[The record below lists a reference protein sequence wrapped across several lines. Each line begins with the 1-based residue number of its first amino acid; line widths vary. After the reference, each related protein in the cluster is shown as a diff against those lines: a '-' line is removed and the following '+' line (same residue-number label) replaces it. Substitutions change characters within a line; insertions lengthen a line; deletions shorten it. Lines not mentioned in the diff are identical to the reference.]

1 MQRVLLVGLPGAGA
15 SSVAEAVAAATGW
28 PLLDDELVLAR
39 SAGSTAEELLA
50 VGGEAALR
58 AAESHVLTLLLSM
71 PPPLVASVPSASVLD
86 PRDLQRLRA
95 GGHVV
100 WLRAS
105 PTTLARRS
113 ARQAGRVRATE
124 DPVSALR
131 RLAER
136 RDRLY
141 ASVAHQ
147 VLDMDVL
154 TPVQGARQVVAAVG
168 AADGTGPDG
177 AGTDGSSPQG

>member
-1 MQRVLLVGLPGAGA
+1 VRRVLLVGLPGAGA

-28 PLLDDELVLAR
+28 PVLDDELVLER
-39 SAGSTAEELLA
+39 SAGATAEELVA
-50 VGGEAALR
+50 TGGEAALR
-58 AAESHVLTLLLSM
+58 AAESHVLTLVLSM
-71 PPPLVASVPSASVLD
+71 PPPLVASVPSAVVLD
-86 PRDLQRLRA
+86 PRDLERLRG

-113 ARQAGRVRATE
+113 ARQAGRVRVPE
-124 DPVSALR
+124 DPVTVLR
-131 RLAER
+131 GLAEQ

-141 ASVAHQ
+141 ASVAAQ

-154 TPVQGARQVVAAVG
+154 TPVHAARQVVAAV
-168 AADGTGPDG
+168 DG
-177 AGTDGSSPQG
+177 AGPTG

>member
-28 PLLDDELVLAR
+28 PVLDDELVLER
-39 SAGSTAEELLA
+39 SAGATAEQLLA
-50 VGGEAALR
+50 AEGEAALR
-58 AAESHVLTLLLSM
+58 AAESHVLTLVLSM
-71 PPPLVASVPSASVLD
+71 PPPLVASVPSAVVLD
-86 PRDLQRLRA
+86 ARDLERLRA

-105 PTTLARRS
+105 PPTLARRS
-113 ARQAGRVRATE
+113 ARQAGRVRVSE

-131 RLAER
+131 ALAEQ

-141 ASVAHQ
+141 ASVAAQ

-154 TPVQGARQVVAAVG
+154 TPVHAARQVVAAVSG
-168 AADGTGPDG
+168 APDAGPTG
-177 AGTDGSSPQG
+177 

>member
-1 MQRVLLVGLPGAGA
+1 MRRVLLVGLPGAGA

-28 PLLDDELVLAR
+28 PVLDDELVLQR
-39 SAGSTAEELLA
+39 SAGATAEELLA
-50 VGGEAALR
+50 GGGEAAVR
-58 AAESHVLTLLLSM
+58 SAESHVLTLLLSM
-71 PPPLVASVPSASVLD
+71 PAPLVASVPSAVVLD
-86 PRDLQRLRA
+86 PRDLERLRA

-113 ARQAGRVRATE
+113 ARQAGRVRLSE
-124 DPVSALR
+124 DPVAVLR
-131 RLAER
+131 ELAEQ

-141 ASVAHQ
+141 ASVATQ

-154 TPVQGARQVVAAVG
+154 TPVHAARQVVAAVSG
-168 AADGTGPDG
+168 AAPPTG
-177 AGTDGSSPQG
+177 

>member
-1 MQRVLLVGLPGAGA
+1 MPRVLLVGLPGAGA
-15 SSVAEAVAAATGW
+15 SSVADAVAAATGW
-28 PLLDDELVLAR
+28 PVLDDELVLER
-39 SAGSTAEELLA
+39 SAGATAEELLA
-50 VGGEAALR
+50 SGGEAALR
-58 AAESHVLTLLLSM
+58 SAESHVLTLLLSM
-71 PPPLVASVPSASVLD
+71 PPPLVASVPSAVVLD

-105 PTTLARRS
+105 PATLARRS
-113 ARQAGRVRATE
+113 ARQAGRVRVAE

-131 RLAER
+131 ELAEQ

-141 ASVAHQ
+141 ASVAAQ

-154 TPVQGARQVVAAVG
+154 TPVHAARQVVAAVPG
-168 AADGTGPDG
+168 AAGPGPTG
-177 AGTDGSSPQG
+177 

>member
-1 MQRVLLVGLPGAGA
+1 VPRVLLVGLPGAGA

-28 PLLDDELVLAR
+28 PALDDALVLER
-39 SAGSTAEELLA
+39 SAGASAEDLLA
-50 VGGEAALR
+50 RGGETGLR
-58 AAESHVLTLLLSM
+58 SAESDVLTLLLSM
-71 PPPLVASVPSASVLD
+71 PPPLVASVPSGVVLD
-86 PRDLQRLRA
+86 PRDLDRLRT

-105 PTTLARRS
+105 PVTLARRS
-113 ARQAGRVRATE
+113 ARQAGRVRVSD

-131 RLAER
+131 ELAEQ

-141 ASVAHQ
+141 ASVAAQ

-154 TPVQGARQVVAAVG
+154 TPVHAARQIVAAVSG
-168 AADGTGPDG
+168 ATGPR
-177 AGTDGSSPQG
+177 ATE

>member
-28 PLLDDELVLAR
+28 PLLDDELVLER
-39 SAGSTAEELLA
+39 SAGAPAEQLLA
-50 VGGEAALR
+50 TGGEPALR
-58 AAESHVLTLLLSM
+58 SAESHVLTLLLSM
-71 PPPLVASVPSASVLD
+71 PAPLVASVPSAVVLD
-86 PRDLQRLRA
+86 PRDAARLRA

-105 PTTLARRS
+105 PATLARRS
-113 ARQAGRVRATE
+113 ARQAGRVRVAE
-124 DPVSALR
+124 DPVAALR
-131 RLAER
+131 ELAEQ

-141 ASVAHQ
+141 ASVASQ

-154 TPVQGARQVVAAVG
+154 TPVHAARQVVAAL
-168 AADGTGPDG
+168 
-177 AGTDGSSPQG
+177 AGTAGCGPTG

>member
-28 PLLDDELVLAR
+28 PVLDDELVLER
-39 SAGSTAEELLA
+39 SAGASGEELLA
-50 VGGEAALR
+50 RGGEAALR
-58 AAESHVLTLLLSM
+58 AAESDVLTLLLSM
-71 PPPLVASVPSASVLD
+71 PPPLVATVPSAVVLA
-86 PRDLQRLRA
+86 PRDRERLRA

-105 PTTLARRS
+105 PATLARRS
-113 ARQAGRVRATE
+113 ARQAGRSRVSD
-124 DPVSALR
+124 DPVAVLR
-131 RLAER
+131 GLAVQ

-141 ASVAHQ
+141 SSVAAQ

-154 TPVQGARQVVAAVG
+154 TPAHAARQVVAALSG
-168 AADGTGPDG
+168 AAGPG
-177 AGTDGSSPQG
+177 PRG

>member
-15 SSVAEAVAAATGW
+15 SSVAEAVAALTGW
-28 PLLDDELVLAR
+28 PVLDDERVLER
-39 SAGSTAEELLA
+39 SAGAPAEDLLA
-50 VGGEAALR
+50 AGGEAALR
-58 AAESHVLTLLLSM
+58 SAESHVLTLLLSM
-71 PPPLVASVPSASVLD
+71 PAPLVASVPSAVVLD

-105 PTTLARRS
+105 PATLARRS
-113 ARQAGRVRATE
+113 ARQAGRVRLSD
-124 DPVSALR
+124 DPVAVLR
-131 RLAER
+131 ALAEQ

-141 ASVAHQ
+141 NEVATQ

-154 TPVQGARQVVAAVG
+154 TPPQAARQVVAAVSG
-168 AADGTGPDG
+168 VTG
-177 AGTDGSSPQG
+177 

>member
-1 MQRVLLVGLPGAGA
+1 MQRVLLIGLPGAGA

-28 PLLDDELVLAR
+28 PLLDDELVLER

-50 VGGEAALR
+50 LGGEAALR
-58 AAESHVLTLLLSM
+58 AAESHVLTLLLSI
-71 PPPLVASVPSASVLD
+71 PPPLVASVPSAVVLD
-86 PRDLQRLRA
+86 PRDLERLRG

-105 PTTLARRS
+105 PATLARRS
-113 ARQAGRVRATE
+113 AKQAGRVRLAE
-124 DPVSALR
+124 DPVSALQ
-131 RLAER
+131 RLADQ

-141 ASVAHQ
+141 ASVAAQ

-154 TPVQGARQVVAAVG
+154 TPVHAARQVVAALPSG
-168 AADGTGPDG
+168 DG
-177 AGTDGSSPQG
+177 AGPTG

>member
-15 SSVAEAVAAATGW
+15 SSVAEAVAVATGW
-28 PLLDDELVLAR
+28 PVLDDELVLER

-50 VGGEAALR
+50 RGGEPALR
-58 AAESHVLTLLLSM
+58 SAESHVLTLLLSM
-71 PPPLVASVPSASVLD
+71 PPPLVASVPSASVLE
-86 PRDLQRLRA
+86 PRDLDRLRA

-113 ARQAGRVRATE
+113 ARQAGRVRVAE
-124 DPVSALR
+124 DPVTVLR
-131 RLAER
+131 ELSDE

-141 ASVAHQ
+141 ASVAAQ

-154 TPVQGARQVVAAVG
+154 TPVHAARQVVAAVS
-168 AADGTGPDG
+168 G
-177 AGTDGSSPQG
+177 AGPTG